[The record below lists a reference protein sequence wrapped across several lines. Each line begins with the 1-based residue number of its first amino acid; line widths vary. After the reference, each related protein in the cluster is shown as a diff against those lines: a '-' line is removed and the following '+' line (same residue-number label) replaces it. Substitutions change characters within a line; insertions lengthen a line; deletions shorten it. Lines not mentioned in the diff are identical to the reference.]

1 MMTFFRVLMLL
12 GAFVS
17 LFGGIASKD
26 DREGHRLILMEL
38 VTSGM
43 FLLSLIIQ

>member
-1 MMTFFRVLMLL
+1 MMLVFQILMLL

-17 LFGGIASKD
+17 FIGGIASKD

-38 VTSGM
+38 VTGGL